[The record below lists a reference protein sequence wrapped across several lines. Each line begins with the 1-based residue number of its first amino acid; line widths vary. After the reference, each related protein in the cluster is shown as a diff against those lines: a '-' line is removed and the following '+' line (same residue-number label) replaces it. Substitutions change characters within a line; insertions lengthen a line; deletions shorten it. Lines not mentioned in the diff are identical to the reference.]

1 MTRRIEME
9 QILSKMMAALEVR
22 GRRPLTCETYLRCV
36 RQFCERYACSDPST
50 LGAEEVEAFLV
61 ELMRERGYGAR
72 TRNVYASALRFLYG
86 VVLRRPEVVYTIAK
100 ATAAVTL
107 PVVLSAQ
114 EVVRLLDALSPLHR
128 TVAML
133 CYGAGLR
140 VSEAV
145 SLRAGDIDS
154 ERGVLRVRDGK
165 GGKTREVL
173 LCPRLL
179 EALRAWWRMR
189 RPKGEHL
196 FPGRKGRPC
205 LTRAAVHKAMQAG
218 CRRAGIDKRV
228 SPHVLRHS
236 FATHLLEAGTDLRSV
251 QVLLGHASI
260 RTTALYVHVSRERL
274 AQVQSP
280 LERLPG

>member
-1 MTRRIEME
+1 
-9 QILSKMMAALEVR
+9 MMAALEVR
-22 GRRPLTCETYLRCV
+22 GKRPLTCETYLRCV
-36 RQFCERYACSDPST
+36 RQFCERYAGTDPSL
-50 LGAEEVEAFLV
+50 LGADEVEAFLV

-72 TRNVYASALRFLYG
+72 TRNVYASALRFLYA
-86 VVLRRPEVVYTIAK
+86 VVLRRPEVVCTIAK
-100 ATAAVTL
+100 ARQVATL
-107 PVVLSAQ
+107 PVVLSAE
-114 EVVRLLDALSPLHR
+114 EVVRLIDALSPLHR

-145 SLRAGDIDS
+145 SVRVGDIDS
-154 ERGVLRVRDGK
+154 ERGVLRVPDGK
-165 GGKTREVL
+165 GGKAREVA
-173 LCPRLL
+173 LCSRLL
-179 EALRAWWRMR
+179 VALRAWWRMR
-189 RPKGEHL
+189 RPQGEHL

-205 LTRAAVHKAMQAG
+205 LTRAAVHKAMHVG

-251 QVLLGHASI
+251 QMLLGHASI

-274 AQVQSP
+274 AKIESP
-280 LERLPG
+280 LQRLPG